1 MCSKAVLKTVLQ
13 RVTDESQTIY
23 GNKLSS
29 IILYGSYA
37 RGDNTGESDI
47 DIMIL
52 LNCSRD
58 EVEVMRRPTYEM
70 ANDISLDEDVFLSI
84 LLRDKKN
91 FEENQDFLPF
101 YKNIVKDGVRIY
113 G

>member
-1 MCSKAVLKTVLQ
+1 MCTNTELRNVLGKVKENSKH
-13 RVTDESQTIY
+13 IY
-23 GNKLSS
+23 GNKLDR

-37 RGDNTGESDI
+37 RGDNTEESDI

-52 LNCSRD
+52 LDCDREEIDNLRD
-58 EVEVMRRPTYEM
+58 KTYEM

-84 LLRDKKN
+84 LLRDKKH
-91 FEENQDFLPF
+91 FQENQDFLPF
-101 YKNIVKDGVRIY
+101 YQNVVKDGVSIY

>member
-1 MCSKAVLKTVLQ
+1 MCSRNELKTVLG
-13 RVTDESQTIY
+13 RVKEESIQIY
-23 GNKLSS
+23 GNKLDK

-37 RGDNTGESDI
+37 RGDNTDESDI

-52 LNCSRD
+52 LDCD
-58 EVEVMRRPTYEM
+58 KEEVENLREKTYEM

-101 YKNIVKDGVRIY
+101 YRNVVREGIAVY

>member
-1 MCSKAVLKTVLQ
+1 MCSKDELQIVLSKV
-13 RVTDESQTIY
+13 REESKHIY
-23 GNKLSS
+23 GNKLDR

-37 RGDNTGESDI
+37 RGDNTEESDI

-52 LNCSRD
+52 LNCDRD
-58 EVEVMRRPTYEM
+58 ELEELRDRTYEM

-84 LLRDKKN
+84 LLRDKKH
-91 FEENQDFLPF
+91 FQENQDFLPF
-101 YKNIVKDGVRIY
+101 YQNVVRDGVPVY